1 MIDRYQVMIKLLH
14 CFPGKSFVNELGEF
28 IAHREANEYFNLYA
42 CYTELDVKCRLLEQ
56 LSRGA
61 HKTAPF
67 RSDKKNNMFH
77 KFMRDGINKYLG
89 TSFSE
94 DDMDTIY
101 TYLGNGC
108 NRQKTIEFIQSGYDV
123 SVLER

>member
-1 MIDRYQVMIKLLH
+1 MIDRYKVVIDLMQ
-14 CFPGKSFVNELGEF
+14 CFPRHSFLNERGEF
-28 IAHREANEYFNLYA
+28 IAHREANEYFNLDA
-42 CYTELDVKCRLLEQ
+42 CYTELDVKCKILEQ

-61 HKTAPF
+61 YKTRPF
-67 RSDKKNNMFH
+67 HSEKKNDNFH

-94 DDMDTIY
+94 DDMEVIY

-108 NRQKTIEFIQSGYDV
+108 NRQKTILFIQSGYDI
-123 SVLER
+123 SILER